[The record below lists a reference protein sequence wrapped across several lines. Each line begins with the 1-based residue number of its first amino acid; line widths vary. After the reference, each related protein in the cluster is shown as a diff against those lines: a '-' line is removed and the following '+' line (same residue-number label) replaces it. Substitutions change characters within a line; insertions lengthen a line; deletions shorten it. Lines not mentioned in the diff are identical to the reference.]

1 MTYNY
6 IIYYIYI
13 SLLVIMSI
21 ISFVLYG
28 VDKKK
33 AIKGKERIK
42 EKTLLFFTIMNGSI
56 GAFFAR
62 FVFRHKTEKIYFSF
76 TIYSGLIIQF
86 IGLAILKYLAM
97 ISLN

>member
-13 SLLVIMSI
+13 SLLAIMSI

-28 VDKKK
+28 IDKKK

-62 FVFRHKTEKIYFSF
+62 FVFRHKTEKIYFYF

-86 IGLAILKYLAM
+86 IGLVILKYLAM